1 MENLLFE
8 LETPH
13 VQGASPWSTMG
24 RVCLCIL
31 FNVVISA
38 PEGFGIIA
46 ADYMTQAQA
55 PAFMLLPKLQHRKA
69 LSSLINEQL

>member
-1 MENLLFE
+1 
-8 LETPH
+8 
-13 VQGASPWSTMG
+13 MG

-38 PEGFGIIA
+38 PEGFGVIA